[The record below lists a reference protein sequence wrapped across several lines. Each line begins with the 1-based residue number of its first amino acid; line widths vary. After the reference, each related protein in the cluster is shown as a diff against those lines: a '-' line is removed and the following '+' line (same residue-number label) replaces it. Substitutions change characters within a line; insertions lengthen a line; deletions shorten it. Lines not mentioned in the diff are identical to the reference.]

1 MKGKKLIKQIR
12 TILVVGLAF
21 VLFACGGGSGG
32 GSAPNQTGSGGTG
45 SGGTGG
51 GGTGGGGTGG
61 GGTGGSTGGVLV
73 GGLLSGGLSL
83 AIDVGSQ
90 SGVAVGVTEG
100 GSGSPVIGSIQALS
114 SIVIDGRVINTDSAF
129 IYVEGR
135 LASQSDLRPGQSV
148 AVLTD
153 TSGSVAN
160 GVFYRANVKGPATT
174 VNVIDANL
182 AEAEL
187 TVLGQL
193 VRTDATTTFND
204 VDVANL
210 AVNDLYEISGSL
222 NSSGVIQASYIER
235 KTALTD
241 YKVTG
246 TVTNLTSTTF
256 SIEGLVVDF
265 ASATLQDFSPAIA
278 DGDVIEVR
286 GAASDFT
293 APDHLVASEVELLTV
308 LQVGDGTPLS
318 VEGFVDRF
326 VSATD
331 FDVQTI
337 PITSDGS
344 TTYVN
349 GDSNSIALGVK
360 LVARGSI
367 QPNGVL
373 LADSI
378 TIQPTN
384 AIRAEGQIEAVDV
397 ATGTI
402 TALGVTFSTRD
413 LLRFEDK
420 SNAKIDPLTLADL
433 GVGDEVE
440 IRGFLDGGEVVA
452 TRIERDDP
460 RDRARLR
467 GLVSAEDAS
476 ARTVTVL
483 GVTLTGQAGITE
495 YQDVN
500 DNVITAEQF
509 HELVDLGDFVQ
520 GSWDVFSD
528 TSQRVDELSI
538 ED

>member
-1 MKGKKLIKQIR
+1 MIKQSR
-12 TILVVGLAF
+12 QLLVVALAF
-21 VLFACGGGSGG
+21 VLFACGGGGGG
-32 GSAPNQTGSGGTG
+32 GSAPNQPGGGGT
-45 SGGTGG
+45 GGTGG

-61 GGTGGSTGGVLV
+61 VFV

-83 AIDVGSQ
+83 SIDVGSLN
-90 SGVAVGVTEG
+90 GVAVGVTEG
-100 GSGSPVIGSIQALS
+100 GSGSPVIGFIQGFS

-129 IYVEGR
+129 IYVEGQ
-135 LASQSDLRPGQSV
+135 LASQSDLRQGQSV

-153 TSGSVAN
+153 SSGSVAN
-160 GVFYRANVKGPATT
+160 GVFYRANVKGPATS
-174 VNVIDANL
+174 VNVIDPAL

-187 TVLGQL
+187 TVLGQV
-193 VRTDATTTFND
+193 VRTDATTIFND

-222 NSSGVIQASYIER
+222 DSSGVIQASYIER
-235 KTALTD
+235 KTALTE

-256 SIEGLVVDF
+256 SIEGLTVDF
-265 ASATLQDFSPAIA
+265 ASATLQDFSVAIA
-278 DGDVIEVR
+278 DGDVVEVR

-293 APDHLVASEVELLTV
+293 APDQLVASEVELLTV
-308 LQVGDGTPLS
+308 LQVGDATPLS

-326 VSATD
+326 VSATE

-337 PITSDGS
+337 PITTDGS

-360 LVARGSI
+360 LVARGNI
-367 QPNGVL
+367 QPSGVL
-373 LADSI
+373 LAESI

-384 AIRAEGQIEAVDV
+384 AIRAEGHVEAVDV
-397 ATGTI
+397 GAGAVTV
-402 TALGVTFSTRD
+402 LGITFSTRD
-413 LLRFEDK
+413 LLRLEDN
-420 SNAKIDPLTLADL
+420 SAAAVDPLTLADL
-433 GVGDEVE
+433 GVGDEVQ
-440 IRGFLDGGEVVA
+440 IRGFLDGAELVA

-467 GLVSAEDAS
+467 GPVSAEDVT

-509 HELVDLGDFVQ
+509 HDLVELGDFVK
-520 GSWDVFSD
+520 GDWDVFSD
-528 TSQRVDELSI
+528 AAQPVDELSI